1 MHCTHVLISLTKSLT
16 NSLSDFSL
24 NILKILPINDFPGW
38 SFRPPQTPQEVDSF
52 LLFFSLTW
60 QKLASEIVLYSSG
73 VPAFSSW
80 NSFSFPSSK
89 GFWSHGDKRLLWSM
103 GLLRSITPYNGRE
116 DLEQVKQE
124 RGTQLCINRKV
135 LPIAKINYAQF
146 VTRKSKSSTY
156 WQ

>member
-1 MHCTHVLISLTKSLT
+1 MHCTHALISLTKSLT

-52 LLFFSLTW
+52 LLFFPKIFLNLT
-60 QKLASEIVLYSSG
+60 KTGE
-73 VPAFSSW
+73 W
-80 NSFSFPSSK
+80 NSPLQQWCTRVFVVKFILIPK
-89 GFWSHGDKRLLWSM
+89 LQGILVPWSM
-103 GLLRSITPYNGRE
+103 GSLRSITPYNGRE

-146 VTRKSKSSTY
+146 VTRKTKSSTY

>member
-52 LLFFSLTW
+52 LLFFPKIFLNLTKTGEW
-60 QKLASEIVLYSSG
+60 NGPLQQRCTRVFVVKFILIPKLQGIL
-73 VPAFSSW
+73 VP
-80 NSFSFPSSK
+80 
-89 GFWSHGDKRLLWSM
+89 WSM
-103 GLLRSITPYNGRE
+103 GSLRSITPYNGRE

-146 VTRKSKSSTY
+146 VTRKTKSSTY